1 MPDNLY
7 MKNKWQFNSLVWGF
21 FMVSPIR
28 EIPLLNSRLSQQDKA
43 VDVIH
48 WLLTTN
54 KKVVKMMRGR
64 GGEGRG
70 SIFFGELTVIAANY
84 MSRFFFPRTS
94 DTD

>member
-1 MPDNLY
+1 

-21 FMVSPIR
+21 FTVSPIR

-70 SIFFGELTVIAANY
+70 GEGRGGEGRGGEGRGGEGKHIFWGAYGNC
-84 MSRFFFPRTS
+84 S
-94 DTD
+94 